1 MCFLHSSGT
10 PFAPAISIALFY
22 ASHYRANVKNI
33 VYSWVLLKDLFDMP
47 DIVQRH
53 SFGCLLGGAPNL
65 SLLHSMFFLTF
76 FGSVHVLSFPY
87 VTTPLQWQ
95 VSFSFAHLK
104 ESENIRG
111 QNIIAY
117 KVNVV
122 NVLN

>member
-1 MCFLHSSGT
+1 MHHTTGQMLSN
-10 PFAPAISIALFY
+10 I
-22 ASHYRANVKNI
+22 KNI

-53 SFGCLLGGAPNL
+53 SFGSLLRGAPNM
-65 SLLHSMFFLTF
+65 SLVHSMFFLTF

-122 NVLN
+122 NVFLEYW